1 MKTNELSKQIELL
14 KKYNVTNY
22 TVANGEITINGD
34 LDLRSLTTADKDFLK
49 GTTINGDL
57 DLSSLT
63 TADKDFLKGTTINGS
78 LYLSSLTTADRITL
92 ESNIKKLKEG
102 YNQKEGY
109 CFFDSIL
116 SKVLKV
122 SEKSGYTIYTTPFE
136 YVAKKGKFTAHSKT
150 VKKAIV
156 DLEFKKV
163 AEKLKKDPIKEDT
176 LFTVKYYRL
185 LTGACDNGVRQWM
198 QNNKIPFKVIGEDTV
213 ELKPMKAK
221 ELLPILEKTN
231 AYGVERFK
239 QLVTF

>member
-109 CFFDSIL
+109 CFFD
-116 SKVLKV
+116 
-122 SEKSGYTIYTTPFE
+122 
-136 YVAKKGKFTAHSKT
+136 
-150 VKKAIV
+150 
-156 DLEFKKV
+156 
-163 AEKLKKDPIKEDT
+163 
-176 LFTVKYYRL
+176 
-185 LTGACDNGVRQWM
+185 
-198 QNNKIPFKVIGEDTV
+198 
-213 ELKPMKAK
+213 
-221 ELLPILEKTN
+221 
-231 AYGVERFK
+231 
-239 QLVTF
+239 